1 MGAQNKT
8 PPVDRRRSGRGGGV
22 ARGTDVGG
30 QPANGAP
37 RTVRPTVCGKSFRI
51 VITLSVIQRK
61 GRRGRRPLRWLR
73 DSGFSGAV
81 RYAGS
86 LGTDSSPVTMYAA
99 SPVSLPP
106 VRGGVL
112 DAPCLRD
119 CRGGLDAPVRL
130 DQWHPR
136 LIRRARLLSTTQRII
151 SRGRSPRT
159 ICGRGATTPVAS
171 HHATFASLS
180 PVRGGVLDAPR
191 LRDCRANLYAP
202 IQRDQLHLLQPR
214 CAR

>member
-1 MGAQNKT
+1 MAASPTPLPPDDGRRRLHALTFPAPTGCGEVGAQNKT

-99 SPVSLPP
+99 SLVSLPP

-112 DAPCLRD
+112 DAPRSCDRRADLYASIQRD
-119 CRGGLDAPVRL
+119 QP
-130 DQWHPR
+130 HPR
-136 LIRRARLLSTTQRII
+136 FPRCVHLLSTAQRII

-159 ICGRGATTPVAS
+159 FGTAWE
-171 HHATFASLS
+171 
-180 PVRGGVLDAPR
+180 
-191 LRDCRANLYAP
+191 N
-202 IQRDQLHLLQPR
+202 
-214 CAR
+214 